1 MPLVTIS
8 LSKAWPIEDQKII
21 ADGIHNA
28 IVGVGFPRKDRFQ
41 KIHRLSKDQ
50 FHFDDRHPNLT
61 ESRTENFVL
70 IEIIISFG
78 RSVEFKK
85 ELLTRIVRNLKNK
98 PGISPHDVMVLFVET
113 ARENWAFAGGVQY
126 YVEAEDNQRPTA
138 ELGA

>member
-8 LSKAWPIEDQKII
+8 LSKTWSIEDQKLI
-21 ADGIHNA
+21 ADGIPEA
-28 IVGVGFPRKDRFQ
+28 IVGVGFPKADRFQ

-50 FHFDDRHPNLT
+50 FLYDDRHPNLV
-61 ESRTENFVL
+61 ESRTEKFVL

-78 RSVEFKK
+78 RSIEFKK
-85 ELLTRIVRNLKNK
+85 ELLTKIVRNLKEK

-126 YVEAEDNQRPTA
+126 YVEAEDNQRPAA